1 MIGMF
6 VCEKEMIME
15 LFFLLVPKHEI
26 FHMPPIPMYTDN
38 AFLTLAM
45 NFESS
50 KHSLPMTGPTDK
62 IKHLDAKKR

>member
-6 VCEKEMIME
+6 VCEKEMIMK
-15 LFFLLVPKHEI
+15 LFVSPKHEI
-26 FHMPPIPMYTDN
+26 FHMPSIPLYTDN

-50 KHSLPMTGPTDK
+50 NTYC
-62 IKHLDAKKR
+62 I